1 MVAPLIPLIPL
12 MLAGAGLLLM
22 SQGKGGGGSSRRYGI
37 KDSVIDPSVYSKTLQ
52 EWDSM
57 QQRYSLQGAAYIARV
72 PGNGVNDPRHKHKSR
87 STLIYIPPTFS
98 RGRPYELIYFFH
110 GLNGYLRKDR
120 VGMSLQ
126 AMEKQNRNFIL
137 VVPELPWSHNA
148 TAFKRQ
154 REVFTGSGE
163 EDFQRF
169 YEGVDNVLRGYGI
182 SKRPARIT
190 FVGHS
195 AGGSALRAIAA
206 AGAMDNVK
214 PDVMVWS
221 DSTYTTWLDETWR
234 DYKNRK
240 RSKFVIFNM
249 HDSDPK
255 KPFKQTER
263 FLATLAS
270 APSNVEV
277 RKFTYGDGWTH
288 TKVGDNALPMS
299 FQA

>member
-1 MVAPLIPLIPL
+1 MAAPLIPL

-22 SQGKGGGGSSRRYGI
+22 SQGKRGGVSRRYSQE
-37 KDSVIDPSVYSKTLQ
+37 DSVIDPDVYAKTLQ
-52 EWDSM
+52 EWDSL
-57 QQRYSLQGAAYIARV
+57 QQRFSLRGATYIARI
-72 PGNGVNDPRHKHKSR
+72 PGNGVRDPKHKHGSR

-98 RGRPYELIYFFH
+98 SGKPYELIYFFH
-110 GLNGYLRKDR
+110 GLNGYLKKDR

-126 AMEKQNRNFIL
+126 AMEAQDRNFIL

-148 TAFKRQ
+148 TPFKRQ
-154 REVFTGSGE
+154 REVFTGSGD
-163 EDFQRF
+163 EDFQRL
-169 YEGVDNVLRGYGI
+169 YGEVTKVLRSYGI
-182 SKRPARIT
+182 SKKPAKIT

-206 AGAMDNVK
+206 AGAMDKVK
-214 PDVMVWS
+214 PNVMVWS
-221 DSTYTTWLDETWR
+221 DSTYTTWLDETWK
-234 DYKNRK
+234 DYQNRN

-263 FLATLAS
+263 FLASLGS
-270 APSNVEV
+270 VPSNVEV
-277 RKFTYGDGWTH
+277 RRFNYGEGWTH